1 MAGKIYG
8 VGVGPGD
15 PELLTIKAARLI
27 KNAGV
32 IGIPA
37 EHKETCKA
45 YQIAAGAVEEIR
57 EKEVVPF
64 PFLMTRDPERLK
76 ESHDRLA
83 EKAAGYLDQG
93 RDLVLLT
100 LGDPTVYST
109 YMYLH
114 RRLAAMGYEAE
125 IVSGVT
131 SFCAAAA
138 RLSVSLGDGSTPPT
152 VYSTYMYL
160 HRRLAAMGYEAEIVS
175 GVTSFCAAAAR
186 LSVSLGDGSTPIH
199 ILPGSF
205 PLEEGLSLPGTR
217 VLMKSGKQM
226 GAVKKALVS
235 GEYEVIHI
243 LPGSFPLEEGLSL
256 PGTRVLMKSG
266 KQMGAVKKALVSG
279 EYEVLMAENCG
290 MEGSFP
296 LEEGLSL
303 PGTRVLM
310 KSGKQMGAVKKA
322 LVSGEYEVLMAENCG
337 MEGERLIGRAQDIP
351 EDAGYYSLVIV
362 KEKGETGR

>member
-93 RDLVLLT
+93 RDLVFLT
-100 LGDPTVYST
+100 LGDPAVYST

-114 RRLAAMGYEAE
+114 RRLTAMGYEAE

-131 SFCAAAA
+131 SFCAAAVCEPGGWQYA
-138 RLSVSLGDGSTPPT
+138 HPYPSGLLSPGGGAFPPRHPGANEIRKTDGS
-152 VYSTYMYL
+152 
-160 HRRLAAMGYEAEIVS
+160 R
-175 GVTSFCAAAAR
+175 
-186 LSVSLGDGSTPIH
+186 
-199 ILPGSF
+199 
-205 PLEEGLSLPGTR
+205 
-217 VLMKSGKQM
+217 
-226 GAVKKALVS
+226 
-235 GEYEVIHI
+235 
-243 LPGSFPLEEGLSL
+243 
-256 PGTRVLMKSG
+256 
-266 KQMGAVKKALVSG
+266 
-279 EYEVLMAENCG
+279 
-290 MEGSFP
+290 
-296 LEEGLSL
+296 
-303 PGTRVLM
+303 
-310 KSGKQMGAVKKA
+310 
-322 LVSGEYEVLMAENCG
+322 
-337 MEGERLIGRAQDIP
+337 
-351 EDAGYYSLVIV
+351 
-362 KEKGETGR
+362 EKGPGLRGV

>member
-1 MAGKIYG
+1 MVSEWARGIRSF
-8 VGVGPGD
+8 
-15 PELLTIKAARLI
+15 LTIKAARLI

-93 RDLVLLT
+93 RDLVFLT
-100 LGDPTVYST
+100 LGDPTVYS
-109 YMYLH
+109 
-114 RRLAAMGYEAE
+114 A
-125 IVSGVT
+125 
-131 SFCAAAA
+131 
-138 RLSVSLGDGSTPPT
+138 
-152 VYSTYMYL
+152 YMYL

-205 PLEEGLSLPGTR
+205 PPG
-217 VLMKSGKQM
+217 G
-226 GAVKKALVS
+226 GAFPPR
-235 GEYEVIHI
+235 H
-243 LPGSFPLEEGLSL
+243 PGVNEIRK
-256 PGTRVLMKSG
+256 TD
-266 KQMGAVKKALVSG
+266 
-279 EYEVLMAENCG
+279 
-290 MEGSFP
+290 GS
-296 LEEGLSL
+296 
-303 PGTRVLM
+303 R
-310 KSGKQMGAVKKA
+310 
-322 LVSGEYEVLMAENCG
+322 
-337 MEGERLIGRAQDIP
+337 
-351 EDAGYYSLVIV
+351 
-362 KEKGETGR
+362 EKGSGLWGV

>member
-93 RDLVLLT
+93 RDLVFLT
-100 LGDPTVYST
+100 LGDPAVYST

-114 RRLAAMGYEAE
+114 RRL
-125 IVSGVT
+125 T
-131 SFCAAAA
+131 
-138 RLSVSLGDGSTPPT
+138 
-152 VYSTYMYL
+152 
-160 HRRLAAMGYEAEIVS
+160 AMGYEAEIVS

-235 GEYEVIHI
+235 GEYEV
-243 LPGSFPLEEGLSL
+243 
-256 PGTRVLMKSG
+256 
-266 KQMGAVKKALVSG
+266 
-279 EYEVLMAENCG
+279 
-290 MEGSFP
+290 
-296 LEEGLSL
+296 
-303 PGTRVLM
+303 
-310 KSGKQMGAVKKA
+310 
-322 LVSGEYEVLMAENCG
+322 LMAENCG

-351 EDAGYYSLVIV
+351 EDAGYISWRDYEESDPAKFCNGERCCEFADRCEAKYARIANGESVDILD
-362 KEKGETGR
+362 EDADFEYDEYDENEDDMPETGEISTILDCCKHLLTVAGSQLNRLADE

>member
-83 EKAAGYLDQG
+83 EKAAGYL
-93 RDLVLLT
+93 T
-100 LGDPTVYST
+100 LGDPAVYST

-114 RRLAAMGYEAE
+114 RRL
-125 IVSGVT
+125 T
-131 SFCAAAA
+131 
-138 RLSVSLGDGSTPPT
+138 
-152 VYSTYMYL
+152 
-160 HRRLAAMGYEAEIVS
+160 AMGYEAEIVS

-199 ILPGSF
+199 ILP
-205 PLEEGLSLPGTR
+205 
-217 VLMKSGKQM
+217 
-226 GAVKKALVS
+226 
-235 GEYEVIHI
+235 
-243 LPGSFPLEEGLSL
+243 
-256 PGTRVLMKSG
+256 
-266 KQMGAVKKALVSG
+266 
-279 EYEVLMAENCG
+279 
-290 MEGSFP
+290 GSFP

>member
-93 RDLVLLT
+93 RDLVFLT
-100 LGDPTVYST
+100 LGDPAVYST

-114 RRLAAMGYEAE
+114 RRLTAMGYEAE

-138 RLSVSLGDGSTPPT
+138 RLSVSLGGWQYAHPYPPRLLSPGGGAFPPRHPGANEIRKTDGS
-152 VYSTYMYL
+152 
-160 HRRLAAMGYEAEIVS
+160 R
-175 GVTSFCAAAAR
+175 
-186 LSVSLGDGSTPIH
+186 
-199 ILPGSF
+199 
-205 PLEEGLSLPGTR
+205 
-217 VLMKSGKQM
+217 
-226 GAVKKALVS
+226 
-235 GEYEVIHI
+235 
-243 LPGSFPLEEGLSL
+243 
-256 PGTRVLMKSG
+256 
-266 KQMGAVKKALVSG
+266 
-279 EYEVLMAENCG
+279 
-290 MEGSFP
+290 
-296 LEEGLSL
+296 
-303 PGTRVLM
+303 
-310 KSGKQMGAVKKA
+310 
-322 LVSGEYEVLMAENCG
+322 
-337 MEGERLIGRAQDIP
+337 
-351 EDAGYYSLVIV
+351 
-362 KEKGETGR
+362 EKGPGLRGV